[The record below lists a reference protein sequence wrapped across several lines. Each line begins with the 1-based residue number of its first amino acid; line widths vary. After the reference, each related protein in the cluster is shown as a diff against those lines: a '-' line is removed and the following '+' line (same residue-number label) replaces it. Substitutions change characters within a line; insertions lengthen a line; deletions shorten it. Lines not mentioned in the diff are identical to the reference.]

1 MIALGC
7 LATGGRPMVRSA
19 AFITVLALAFP
30 AAAQTTT
37 NCSSFG
43 GTLTCDTA
51 PNGFVALGNA
61 IRQRRER
68 KALAEEFVSD
78 LRDGRCDAAQ
88 AIANQYGDAN
98 DRQMASAC
106 VSPER
111 QAELPTI
118 NLLPNRPVPLSEAEA
133 ILYSPVEVLRVQVGD
148 LPSQRALSVR
158 LLLVGG
164 RTPITP
170 VASTI
175 SVL

>member
-1 MIALGC
+1 
-7 LATGGRPMVRSA
+7 MVRSA

-111 QAELPTI
+111 QAERATMAM
-118 NLLPNRPVPLSEAEA
+118 VSEAVRQGQCGEA
-133 ILYSPVEVLRVQVGD
+133 KRIALEANRLDLADQALRVCMPAPGQ
-148 LPSQRALSVR
+148 
-158 LLLVGG
+158 
-164 RTPITP
+164 
-170 VASTI
+170 
-175 SVL
+175 